1 MFRYPLSDAGMK
13 AALIAIPIVFIL
25 VWLFN
30 SYKLGMFGNKRFRT
44 IILLVGAA
52 AVLLAA
58 VVARMVIRM

>member
-13 AALIAIPIVFIL
+13 GALIAIPFVFIF

-30 SYKLGMFGNKRFRT
+30 SYKLGMFGNKRFRRFL
-44 IILLVGAA
+44 LLVGIAS
-52 AVLLAA
+52 VLLAA